1 MIISKNK
8 NPKIPYPPEV
18 KGYKSSRIL
27 KEILLNYLTQENIQ
41 PIKQIDNNVRS
52 AILRLKEFLIKH
64 YPEHGVLRKG
74 ERGREQF
81 LTEGVII
88 WLQKRKCSLKNINLA
103 EINQNKS

>member
-1 MIISKNK
+1 MNISKNK

-18 KGYKSSRIL
+18 IGYTSSRIL
-27 KEILLNYLTQENIQ
+27 KEILLDYLTRENIQ

-52 AILRLKEFLIKH
+52 AILRLKEFLINH
-64 YPEHGVLRKG
+64 YQEKGVLRKG
-74 ERGREQF
+74 ERGKEQF

-88 WLQKRKCSLKNINLA
+88 WLQNRKCSLRNINLV